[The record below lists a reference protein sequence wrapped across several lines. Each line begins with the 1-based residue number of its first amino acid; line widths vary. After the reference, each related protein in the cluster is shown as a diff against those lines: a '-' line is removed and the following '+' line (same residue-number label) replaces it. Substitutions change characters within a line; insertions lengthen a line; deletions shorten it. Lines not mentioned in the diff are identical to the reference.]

1 MEESVNMNRTELI
14 TMSPLVLAYLGDTV
28 FESHIR
34 EYLITKNINKKV
46 NDLHKSAVKYVN
58 AKAQATII
66 HNIENQLTEDELR
79 IYKRGRNQKSHT
91 SPKNADIIDYKHATG
106 FEALIGYLYLAQ
118 SNAVYS
124 TEQTY
129 EMTDHKIKQQ
139 DNQQPNNI
147 DAEPNHISKCKAM
160 VGSID

>member
-1 MEESVNMNRTELI
+1 MDKNMNRNMNRNMDKNTNKNTNKNMNRTELI

-106 FEALIGYLYLAQ
+106 FEALIGYLYLDK
-118 SNAVYS
+118 N
-124 TEQTY
+124 Y
-129 EMTDHKIKQQ
+129 ERLEYIISEGIKIVEA
-139 DNQQPNNI
+139 N
-147 DAEPNHISKCKAM
+147 M
-160 VGSID
+160 